1 MNDLLYDALD
11 VAIALREVEG
21 AELGRGLVVVGVRFE
36 LFEQRAKLQYHV
48 SRADKMERTIACD
61 RLCARMTLPMA
72 DSKEGRA

>member
-21 AELGRGLVVVGVRFE
+21 AELGGGLVVVGVRFE
-36 LFEQRAKLQYHV
+36 LEEQRAELQYYV
-48 SRADKMERTIACD
+48 RRADRVERTIACD

-72 DSKEGRA
+72 DSVEERS